1 MRKKE
6 NSLLED
12 VQKCMVDPIYDIC
25 KNFSLEK
32 SKEWYDKRVKQWD
45 EGNYRNN
52 PVAKE
57 ESVSFDFGSLS
68 EMGLVSIQAH
78 NLYTNLKKESFNKG
92 VNWYIYGQNVVVN
105 WYRLKTFDEWL
116 HDGLK
121 DALSQHYERPEDG
134 IRKMLNEKIGG
145 YSQNVDIHM
154 FVEWKIDEET
164 LARLATYEPCQSIEG
179 RDLEKDIEEA
189 TKILLWMEDKKGDVT
204 VLTLK
209 V

>member
-1 MRKKE
+1 MKKT
-6 NSLLED
+6 NLLED

-45 EGNYRNN
+45 EGNYQYN

-68 EMGLVSIQAH
+68 EMGLISIQAH

-92 VNWYIYGQNVVVN
+92 VGWYIYWQNIVVS

-121 DALSQHYERPEDG
+121 DALTIHYKSPEDG
-134 IRKMLNEKIGG
+134 IRKMLNRELGW
-145 YSQNVDIHM
+145 YYQNDAIHL
-154 FVEWKIDEET
+154 FAEWKIDEEI
-164 LARLATYEPCQSIEG
+164 LERLGHHEPPQAIEG
-179 RDLEKDIEEA
+179 RDLENDIEEAIKALKDIEENN
-189 TKILLWMEDKKGDVT
+189 KNVT
-204 VLTLK
+204 VLKLK
-209 V
+209 M